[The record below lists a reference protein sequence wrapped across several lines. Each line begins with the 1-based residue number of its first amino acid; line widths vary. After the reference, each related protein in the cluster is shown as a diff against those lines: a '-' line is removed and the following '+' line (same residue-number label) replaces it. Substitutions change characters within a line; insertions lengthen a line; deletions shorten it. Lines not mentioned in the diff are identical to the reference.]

1 MTGALDH
8 VQSSVIM
15 QTSPPDKTFQQ
26 LLFTGIFCWV
36 LTIFLLLVVAWFLPD
51 RESFSSAL
59 MWGLGHSWWAYGMGG
74 MALLIRS
81 ALMRKSPLAAIA
93 AYVLPAAA
101 VSAASALCL
110 AVYPDQSFRE
120 EMAAYSPALLVFYV
134 FGFAWMR
141 LRAATGYEFARAV
154 LPPFVGGLIL
164 LAFVAVPVFTG
175 NAFRYRDAF
184 AMAVISKTQRDGVTE
199 VDAVLEVR
207 KPGKYEFTVPMF
219 PEFNFAMEPDAHPE
233 AGRGEIFWGSEGKPV
248 DGIQGR
254 YSLKI
259 RMKSPVYEAPPIPG
273 MENPVALEIREAENP
288 DAVVAVVFAPDK
300 EIAPKDQ

>member
-36 LTIFLLLVVAWFLPD
+36 LTIFLLLVVAWFLPG

-59 MWGLGHSWWAYGMGG
+59 MWGLGHSWLAYGMGIV
-74 MALLIRS
+74 ALLLRS
-81 ALMRKSPLAAIA
+81 ALMRRSPLSALA
-93 AYVLPAAA
+93 AYLLPAVA

-110 AVYPDQSFRE
+110 AVYPDQSFLE

-141 LRAATGYEFARAV
+141 LRSATGHEFARAV
-154 LPPFVGGLIL
+154 LPPFIGGLIL
-164 LAFVAVPVFTG
+164 LAFIAVPVFTG

-184 AMAVISKTQRDGVTE
+184 VLDVKSKTQRDGFTE
-199 VDAVLEVR
+199 VDAVLELVDVDEQLGSGDAQLHHR
-207 KPGKYEFTVPMF
+207 QQAVPAGEDARILAVLLQQRERVVKRRCSYVVDRCWCLHLS
-219 PEFNFAMEPDAHPE
+219 PLLCRADIPRVERWCGGPPD
-233 AGRGEIFWGSEGKPV
+233 
-248 DGIQGR
+248 
-254 YSLKI
+254 
-259 RMKSPVYEAPPIPG
+259 
-273 MENPVALEIREAENP
+273 
-288 DAVVAVVFAPDK
+288 
-300 EIAPKDQ
+300 